1 MVTRTMQK
9 HIYDVA
15 KGFPVITITGPRQS
29 GKTTLAKM
37 SFPDYKYFDLEDPDI
52 RQVMKENPKALLSNP
67 TGKYIIDEFQLVPE
81 LLSQVKVMVDA
92 AQIESQFILTGSN
105 QFSMMKGLSQSL
117 AGRTAIFNLLPFSWL
132 EIYNPNQPD
141 DGKPISPSLD
151 EAMYKGF
158 YPRLIDKKMNPAMYY
173 TSYISTYL
181 ERDIRLL
188 SNVQDLGLFHR
199 FLALCAGRTGSILNK
214 AALANETG
222 IDVKTVNNWLSL
234 LQTSFIIYLLQP
246 WHNNLNKRL
255 IKSPKLYF
263 YDTGLVSRLLRIR
276 DAGDMATHPL
286 RGQIFETFVISE
298 YIKSFYNKGLEAPI
312 YYYRENN
319 GTEIDLIIQN
329 GAKLLPIEIKSAQS
343 VNSAFYKNI
352 LAFRKALGK
361 EMDAVLVYGGELEW
375 VHNNILNKPYNSIG

>member
-1 MVTRTMQK
+1 MITRAMQRYI
-9 HIYDVA
+9 HEVG

-29 GKTTLAKM
+29 GKTTLSKM
-37 SFPDYKYFDLEDPDI
+37 SFPDYTYYDLEDPDI
-52 RQVMKENPKALLSNP
+52 RQVMTENPKALLNNP
-67 TGKYIIDEFQLVPE
+67 TGKYVIDEFQLVPG
-81 LLSQVKVMVDA
+81 LLSQIKVMVDV
-92 AQIESQFILTGSN
+92 AQIEYQFILTGSN

-117 AGRTAIFNLLPFSWL
+117 AGRTAIFNLLPFAWQ
-132 EIYNPNQPD
+132 EIYAEY
-141 DGKPISPSLD
+141 KPALD

-158 YPRLIDKKMNPAMYY
+158 YPRLIDKQMNPAMYY
-173 TSYISTYL
+173 TAYINTYL

-188 SNVQDLGLFHR
+188 SNVQDLGLFQK
-199 FLALCAGRTGSILNK
+199 FMALCAGRTGSILNK

-222 IDVKTVNNWLSL
+222 IDVKTVSNWLSL

-246 WHNNLNKRL
+246 WHSNLNKRL
-255 IKSPKLYF
+255 VKSPKLYF

-276 DAGDMATHPL
+276 DAKDMATHPL

-329 GAKLLPIEIKSAQS
+329 GAELLPVEIKSAQS
-343 VNSAFYKNI
+343 VNPAFYKNI

-375 VHNNILNKPYNSIG
+375 EQNKIVNMPYNIIG